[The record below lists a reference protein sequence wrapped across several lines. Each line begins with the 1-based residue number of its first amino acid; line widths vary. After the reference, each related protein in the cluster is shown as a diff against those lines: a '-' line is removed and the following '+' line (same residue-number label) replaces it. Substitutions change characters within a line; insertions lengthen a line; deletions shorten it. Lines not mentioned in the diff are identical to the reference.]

1 MTVMIGSV
9 SMRNYFNNGDLGIIK
24 SVSIFMVSLDEFLID
39 SIFVKTR
46 SRIKCQLELLMFN

>member
-24 SVSIFMVSLDEFLID
+24 SVSIFMVSLDEFLIV